1 MAAQPLLP
9 ELSSAHAHA
18 THTHPSLTSLQKLPF
33 LKSTLRVLYENTQE
47 GTGVKQPAPS
57 RLAARQAQPKQGS
70 HEREPEG
77 GSVGLKCRLKPFRS

>member
-18 THTHPSLTSLQKLPF
+18 THPSLTSLKKLPF
-33 LKSTLRVLYENTQE
+33 FESSLRVLHDNTQE
-47 GTGVKQPAPS
+47 GTGIKQPAPS
-57 RLAARQAQPKQGS
+57 RFAARQAEPKQGS

-77 GSVGLKCRLKPFRS
+77 GSVGLKCRLKPCRS